1 MAGPVSRTA
10 NTVEK
15 EILKFPA
22 GLDAID
28 SVVLSA
34 AASGVDE
41 LPSATVGYAGKL
53 GLLAGTILKRID
65 GDDQK
70 RYARYDGTGEVA
82 GILGDNIYFVDDT
95 DNSDKAAD
103 MLNHG
108 CVFNKDKIIDFD
120 AFESDVRDAM
130 PSCRFDEHYPGVN
143 G

>member
-34 AASGVDE
+34 AASGVVE

-53 GLLAGTILKRID
+53 GLLAGTILKKIS
-65 GDDQK
+65 GDSQN
-70 RYARYDGTGEVA
+70 RYARYDGTGTIA
-82 GILGDNIYFVDDT
+82 GILGDNIYFFDNT
-95 DNSDKAAD
+95 DNSDRAAD

-108 CVFNKDKIIDFD
+108 CVFNKNKIIDFG
-120 AFESDVRDAM
+120 AYESDLRTAM
-130 PSCRFDEHYPGVN
+130 PSCRFDEHDPGVN
-143 G
+143 E